1 MRQNNQS
8 GKAVLQWIWLLM
20 LGMSLSSCGYNELVR
35 KDEAVKAAWAQV
47 ENVYQ
52 RRADLIPALVK
63 TVKGAAN
70 YEKSTLEAV
79 VAARAAATGV
89 SIKADELTPENIAK
103 YQRAQGELSSSL
115 GRLLAISEN
124 YPDLKANQNYLDLQT
139 QLERTENRISVERMK
154 FNQAVQD
161 YNTYIRKFPTNLIAS
176 FFNYQPKGYFQAE
189 ADSNKMPEIDL

>member
-1 MRQNNQS
+1 MIGLIS
-8 GKAVLQWIWLLM
+8 L
-20 LGMSLSSCGYNELVR
+20 LSSCGYNEIVR

-79 VAARAAATGV
+79 VAARASATSV
-89 SIKADELTPENIAK
+89 TIKADELTPENIAK
-103 YQRAQGELSSSL
+103 YQRAQGELSTAL

-124 YPDLKANQNYLDLQT
+124 YPELKANQNYLDLQT

-154 FNQAVQD
+154 FNEAVQD
-161 YNTYIRKFPTNLIAS
+161 YNTYIRKFPVNFLAS
-176 FFNYQPKGYFQAE
+176 FFSYQPKGYFQAE
-189 ADSNKMPEIDL
+189 AGSAKMPDIDL

>member
-1 MRQNNQS
+1 MRQYNQS
-8 GKAVLQWIWLLM
+8 GKAVLQWLWLLM
-20 LGMSLSSCGYNELVR
+20 LGVSLSSCGYNELVR

-47 ENVYQ
+47 ENAYQ

-124 YPDLKANQNYLDLQT
+124 YPELKANQNYLDLQT

>member
-1 MRQNNQS
+1 MRQYNQF
-8 GKAVLQWIWLLM
+8 GKAVLQWLWLLM
-20 LGMSLSSCGYNELVR
+20 LGVSLSSCGYNELVR

-47 ENVYQ
+47 ENAYQ

-124 YPDLKANQNYLDLQT
+124 YPELKANQNYLDLQT

>member
-1 MRQNNQS
+1 
-8 GKAVLQWIWLLM
+8 
-20 LGMSLSSCGYNELVR
+20 VR

-47 ENVYQ
+47 ENAYQ

-124 YPDLKANQNYLDLQT
+124 YPELKANQNYLDLQT

>member
-1 MRQNNQS
+1 MRQYNQS
-8 GKAVLQWIWLLM
+8 GMAVLQWLWLLM
-20 LGMSLSSCGYNELVR
+20 LGVSLSSCGYNELVR

-47 ENVYQ
+47 ENAYQ

-124 YPDLKANQNYLDLQT
+124 YPELKANQNYLDLQT